1 MAFERVVSR
10 KLPDGTVQ
18 KVYPFHISLEGME
31 SVLLCRDDEDYDHL
45 EKSLYVSALVNNCL
59 IIIEI
64 TMSNHGHAGV
74 LATDLESA
82 IRLGEYAKKRH
93 SQYLSWK
100 YHETA
105 VLARAHVDVQY
116 LDTDW
121 YVRNALAYIPRNA
134 QDAGCR
140 IEDYRWSGYRG
151 MFAGGKSPQACR
163 SVIGLSRRE
172 REAVFRTHLDLSGV
186 PWLLNVDGGVE
197 PASACDWSYLESAFS
212 HDQAFFL
219 KTIGSVNV
227 AEMEQ
232 KLFLNGR
239 RGHTDAEMMA
249 IVVGMADRFYHKSIP
264 ELTPEMKARLLPYL
278 YRGYRTTVPQLARCL
293 QLPRDVV
300 TDLVSAS
307 RSKKLLA
314 E

>member
-45 EKSLYVSALVNNCL
+45 EKSFYVSAWVNNCL
-59 IIIEI
+59 VIIEI

-121 YVRNALAYIPRNA
+121 YVRNALAYIPATPRMPV
-134 QDAGCR
+134 AGLKTT
-140 IEDYRWSGYRG
+140 
-151 MFAGGKSPQACR
+151 AGPVTGECLPGER
-163 SVIGLSRRE
+163 VPRRAE
-172 REAVFRTHLDLSGV
+172 VL
-186 PWLLNVDGGVE
+186 
-197 PASACDWSYLESAFS
+197 SACPA
-212 HDQAFFL
+212 
-219 KTIGSVNV
+219 G
-227 AEMEQ
+227 
-232 KLFLNGR
+232 NGR
-239 RGHTDAEMMA
+239 
-249 IVVGMADRFYHKSIP
+249 P
-264 ELTPEMKARLLPYL
+264 
-278 YRGYRTTVPQLARCL
+278 C
-293 QLPRDVV
+293 
-300 TDLVSAS
+300 SAHIWT
-307 RSKKLLA
+307 
-314 E
+314 